1 MLSLHWQAIADLVAS
16 AWTGPFHHSY
26 EMPPRRGSSARWVEW
41 HTVHRFS
48 SSPQEW
54 QCSSLADAAKQYA
67 WDDIVLEQRNL
78 NNPITAWTSNECRER
93 LALSHNSPATFHLAC
108 IRSLNWGKVGRGR
121 DGKENASVTWLKE
134 ALRKGSIV
142 EDVLAAVALLN
153 GNENP
158 DQHFGETL
166 PMNSAMT
173 KIYAFADTSG
183 QLAIYDG
190 RVGAALALF
199 AMDYWHLRDEQLPA
213 ELRFAYFDSQTPG
226 KKGSRNPSVGR
237 YHFPTLGKHSVH
249 AQSMW
254 RASRILNEAAEIAKC
269 SVLELERALFMIGYD
284 VSRARVRYHS

>member
-16 AWTGPFHHSY
+16 AWT
-26 EMPPRRGSSARWVEW
+26 
-41 HTVHRFS
+41 
-48 SSPQEW
+48 
-54 QCSSLADAAKQYA
+54 
-67 WDDIVLEQRNL
+67 
-78 NNPITAWTSNECRER
+78 
-93 LALSHNSPATFHLAC
+93 ATFHLAC

-226 KKGSRNPSVGR
+226 KKGSRNPS
-237 YHFPTLGKHSVH
+237 
-249 AQSMW
+249 
-254 RASRILNEAAEIAKC
+254 
-269 SVLELERALFMIGYD
+269 
-284 VSRARVRYHS
+284 